1 MKFKTNL
8 KLKSNIIDPVPFVNV
23 IGLFIVF
30 FVLATRFI
38 GSPGL
43 IVELPEVEQSELYST
58 DCAVISLTEEKIL
71 LNNKE
76 IDIDGFREALSGI
89 NPQLVAIKADKD
101 IPHSRI
107 TEIIALVRQA
117 GIRRIAIAA
126 NSGEK

>member
-30 FVLATRFI
+30 FVLVTRFI
-38 GSPGL
+38 GSPGVV
-43 IVELPEVEQSELYST
+43 VELPKVEQSELYKA
-58 DCAVISLTEEKIL
+58 DCAVVSLTGEKMF

-76 IDIDGFREALSGI
+76 LDMGRFQEELTRI

-107 TEIIALVRQA
+107 TEIIALVQKA
-117 GIRRIAIAA
+117 GVKQIAIAA